1 MTRDFTMELENSIYY
16 VLGIYNADLKTE
28 LSALYTYLNS
38 HVNIDKYNKEL
49 EKIIALENFIGI
61 DIKQNE
67 EIQSQIHEVFERVR
81 DYDLEES
88 KKLLGSKNNF
98 FTSIIDAMNKRIDL
112 VDTSFLGTNAAEV
125 KMNTMYRNAE
135 FKNSIFYNGESY
147 QNKVKEL
154 PEGPAYDYY
163 KSIDP
168 STEEG
173 RKKLIEFFSGQPGE
187 EDITEVYG
195 VILLLN
201 SCVRE
206 DNPEEPIDTVKLSQI
221 VNCSYINYEDSD
233 GQETKGVS
241 PMVGVIGSMYNTDE
255 YFDSDNFKNNC
266 DESDFKY
273 YSLVSSTFKGISEYN
288 YIPSVGDVI
297 IKYDN
302 GNIITVGTA
311 FSIGFKVYSNGE
323 EHNFSNAIAEYNNKQ
338 KEQIEKYYDPEG
350 YERNLW
356 AHEFLPEFYDND
368 DMRPNLDDEKV
379 DSNNKTKSSKGDI
392 RNSFLYKTARSVSGI
407 IDDYEDIQEQ
417 VEEYKA
423 HTKEKIS
430 IHEKNASLA
439 DLNDISFGLHA
450 SVNVSFYR
458 NQIIIDNPMVDY
470 NSLYVDVAYA
480 NCVSLNENKI
490 YSAGVLEE
498 EYYNLVK
505 NGSDYDFND
514 YICKIN
520 KTLENHKNIED
531 FRNDV
536 RSKIGNRNFADC
548 TIDELD
554 TAINSVLSEYR
565 EQR

>member
-1 MTRDFTMELENSIYY
+1 M
-16 VLGIYNADLKTE
+16 
-28 LSALYTYLNS
+28 
-38 HVNIDKYNKEL
+38 
-49 EKIIALENFIGI
+49 
-61 DIKQNE
+61 
-67 EIQSQIHEVFERVR
+67 
-81 DYDLEES
+81 
-88 KKLLGSKNNF
+88 
-98 FTSIIDAMNKRIDL
+98 
-112 VDTSFLGTNAAEV
+112 
-125 KMNTMYRNAE
+125 
-135 FKNSIFYNGESY
+135 
-147 QNKVKEL
+147 
-154 PEGPAYDYY
+154 
-163 KSIDP
+163 
-168 STEEG
+168 
-173 RKKLIEFFSGQPGE
+173 QPGE

-233 GQETKGVS
+233 GKETKQVS

-311 FSIGFKVYSNGE
+311 CSIGFKVYSNGE
-323 EHNFSNAIAEYNNKQ
+323 EHNFSNAIAEYDNKQ
-338 KEQIEKYYDPEG
+338 IAQIKKNYDPEK
-350 YERNLW
+350 YRSNLW
-356 AHEFLPEFYDND
+356 LEYITGYYDSDDLRPSSYNEDGDEFCKDSLRDRND
-368 DMRPNLDDEKV
+368 YKL
-379 DSNNKTKSSKGDI
+379 SKAIFGILGDVQTI
-392 RNSFLYKTARSVSGI
+392 NDR
-407 IDDYEDIQEQ
+407 

-423 HTKEKIS
+423 HNEEDIS
-430 IHEKNASLA
+430 IYEKGKSL
-439 DLNDISFGLHA
+439 DEMNYISAVLHA
-450 SVNVSFYR
+450 SVNVSSYR
-458 NQIIIDNPMVDY
+458 NQIIIDNPMVDH

-514 YICKIN
+514 YICTIN